1 MTDVP
6 SGPVEVTVDAS
17 GPDEVVWL
25 RAGAIE
31 VGAVPALGGRVLAF
45 RLAGHETLY
54 RNDALLDERLHRRPD
69 HGPEPDGTMATWRNY
84 GGDKT
89 WPAPQGWDGPG
100 QWAGPPDPVLDSGP
114 YAWTVAEDA
123 GRVRL
128 TMTSGADQRSGLTV
142 VREVDVET
150 GTSTVTVTHRLINT
164 GGRRVRWAPWNV
176 LQLPG
181 PEAGAGDG
189 WFAGVDDS
197 AVPVRGLLA
206 GTGLPAWTVDA
217 GVARVAG
224 QDVVGKLALPGASGW
239 LATVSGGYTVTQH
252 FAVDP
257 AGLYPDEGARA
268 EVWLECPQER
278 GIESLG
284 GLRPTA
290 RILESEVVGRL
301 ADLAPGEHTEL
312 TVRLSVCR
320 SAGTPR
326 RVRPAGVVL
335 RDLTAEDTAG
345 GLRLTGDFATFID
358 GEVVCRL
365 LGADGR
371 PLAERPVATARA
383 GGGLPLDVRLAGPPG
398 AHAVELRVVRPHGP
412 APALDTA
419 MIMPMLRD
427 SGSTS
432 S

>member
-6 SGPVEVTVDAS
+6 SGSVEVSADTS

-31 VGAVPALGGRVLAF
+31 LGAVPALGGRVLAL
-45 RLAGHETLY
+45 RLAGREVLY

-114 YAWTVAEDA
+114 YGWTVAEYG
-123 GRVRL
+123 GRARL
-128 TMTSGADQRSGLTV
+128 TMTSDADPRSGLTV

-150 GTSTVTVTHRLINT
+150 GTSTVTVTHRLVNT
-164 GGRRVRWAPWNV
+164 GGRPVRWAPWNV

-181 PEAGAGDG
+181 PVAGDG

-206 GTGLPAWTVDA
+206 GTGLPKWTVDA
-217 GVARVAG
+217 GVARVEG

-257 AGLYPDEGARA
+257 AGLYPDDGARA

-335 RDLTAEDTAG
+335 RDLTAENTATG
-345 GLRLTGDFATFID
+345 VRLTGGYATFAD
-358 GEVVCRL
+358 GDVLCRV
-365 LGADGR
+365 LGVDGR
-371 PLAERPVATARA
+371 PLAERPVAAARA
-383 GGGLPLDVRLAGPPG
+383 GGELSLDVRLTAQPG
-398 AHAVELRVVRPHGP
+398 AHAVELRVARPMGP
-412 APALDTA
+412 ASALDNA
-419 MIMPMLRD
+419 MISPTLRD